1 MSDVY
6 SLLLL
11 SPEINRENRVPSFI
25 RNNVDAIFLLGML
38 RRTAHI
44 LRAKVKELTRP
55 IGVTVNW

>member
-38 RRTAHI
+38 RRREHI